1 MDTIPLDPNCQAALD
16 GPNGDHI
23 KAGLEAAGIFL
34 HRHSVDGGGENWC
47 VIDKQRVQD
56 FIGTESNWLAA
67 AKLRYLEAAEAK
79 RGAVIATGR
88 VIGAKIYQIDDAS
101 FSKLQA
107 YWNNNVWPIAWVTM
121 DDTTVSLTQSQFQ
134 AGAQNVLQYVRAIRL
149 NYNAL
154 KYSIRGATSVA
165 QLGAIDIAGGWPANP

>member
-1 MDTIPLDPNCQAALD
+1 MA
-16 GPNGDHI
+16 
-23 KAGLEAAGIFL
+23 
-34 HRHSVDGGGENWC
+34 RM
-47 VIDKQRVQD
+47 VIISKRAWKRPGYS
-56 FIGTESNWLAA
+56 FIGIVLMAAVKTGASSTNSASRISLARSSNWLAA

>member
-1 MDTIPLDPNCQAALD
+1 MDTIALDPDYQAALD

-34 HRHSVDGGGENWC
+34 HRHSIDGGGENWC
-47 VIDKQRVQD
+47 VIDKPRAQD
-56 FIGTESNWLAA
+56 FIGSETNWLAA
-67 AKLRYLEAAEAK
+67 AKRCYLEAAAAK
-79 RGAVIATGR
+79 RDAVIAAGR
-88 VIGAKIYQIDDAS
+88 IIGAKTYQIDDAS
-101 FSKLQA
+101 FDKLQA

-121 DDTTVSLTQSQFQ
+121 DDTTVWLSQAQFQ
-134 AGAQNVLQYVRAIRL
+134 TGAQNVLQYVRAIRL

-154 KYSIRGATSVA
+154 KTSIRGATSVA